1 MRFLEDRSHILRA
14 FNLDVLVHFIT
25 HLRIDDVKRFQWTPC
40 FFVCFVLGRGPNSF
54 IAMEAQGTLSVRH
67 NLG

>member
-1 MRFLEDRSHILRA
+1 VRFLEDRSHILRV

-40 FFVCFVLGRGPNSF
+40 FVLFFSGRGLNSL